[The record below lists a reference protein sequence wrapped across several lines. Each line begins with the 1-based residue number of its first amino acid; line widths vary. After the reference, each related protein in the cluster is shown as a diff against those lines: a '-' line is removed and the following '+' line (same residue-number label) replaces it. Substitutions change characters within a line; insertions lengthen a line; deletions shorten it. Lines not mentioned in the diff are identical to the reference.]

1 MNGLYIATVA
11 LALGRMSAGTG
22 HVDPVQHDSTGSVA
36 GTVIDRVAPSVVLI
50 ETTGGSERV
59 GKGDRLVRRGT
70 GPTTGVVV
78 AADGYVITSAFN
90 FANRPTAITVSVPG
104 RKERFLGKVVA
115 TDHSRLLTLLKID
128 ATDLP
133 VPQPVPGAE
142 VRIGQTAIA
151 LGRTLDQNPDH
162 SPSVSVGIVSATQR
176 IWGRCLQTD
185 AKVSPVNYGGP
196 LVAGDGRV
204 LGILVPASPTGDGE
218 TAGFEWYDS
227 GIGFAVPFDHVLQV
241 LPRLRAG
248 KDLRRGLLG
257 IRPKGDDQYSVAPTI
272 TTVSPESP
280 AAKAG
285 IKPGD
290 VVVAVDG
297 HPVVNHAQML
307 HRLGP
312 KYDGDTVSIK
322 VKRGD
327 EELAF
332 DDLVLMGGEPPYR
345 HPFIGIAPVR
355 DDPELGVAVRAVWPD
370 SPAAVAKLQPG
381 DRILKVKPPGA
392 AKALPFSGRDQLL
405 EALDAIPAGSEVQL
419 EVKKGD
425 KAETVTLKLAPL
437 PETVPAQVTGEAT
450 AKQALAPR
458 KQPPAERPPG
468 LPGIPQ
474 MPGQPKEK
482 DKAAPKKA
490 APKVEEKKEEPKK
503 VETGLM
509 TRPSPSR
516 DREYWIYVP
525 PNYDPNVS
533 HALVVWLHAAGQ
545 GGKDAKDL
553 VEIWRAACE
562 QQHLI
567 LVGPKSNNDAGWL
580 ASEAEQVQEVA
591 REVLGQYTID
601 RQRVIAHGLGVGGQ
615 MAYYLAFNARDLV
628 RGAAVSGAAL
638 ASSPRE
644 NLAGQRLSFFIVAG
658 GKDPAAKDI
667 AAAKPALNE
676 KRFPVVFREV
686 ADMGKEY
693 LDRPTFE
700 ELVRWIDSLDRL

>member
-1 MNGLYIATVA
+1 MTRHCIAIVVGFLSGITSNA
-11 LALGRMSAGTG
+11 QPA
-22 HVDPVQHDSTGSVA
+22 D
-36 GTVIDRVAPSVVLI
+36 VIDRVAPSVVLI

-78 AADGYVITSAFN
+78 ASEGYVITSAFN
-90 FANRPTAITVSVPG
+90 FANKPTAITVSVPG
-104 RKERFLGKVVA
+104 RRERFLGKVVA
-115 TDHSRLLTLLKID
+115 TDHSRLLTLLKIN
-128 ATDLP
+128 ATGLP
-133 VPQPVPGAE
+133 VPAAVPATE
-142 VRIGQTAIA
+142 VQIGQTAIA
-151 LGRTLDQNPDH
+151 LGRTLDPNPDH
-162 SPSVSVGIVSATQR
+162 SPSVSVGIVSATHR

-185 AKVSPVNYGGP
+185 AKISPVNYGGP

-204 LGILVPASPTGDGE
+204 LGILVPASPAGDGD

-227 GIGFAVPFDHVLQV
+227 GIGFAVPFDHVLNV
-241 LPRLRAG
+241 LPRLREG

-257 IRPKGDDQYSVAPTI
+257 IRPKGGDQYSVAPAVSL
-272 TTVSPESP
+272 VSPESP

-290 VVVAVDG
+290 IVVAIDG
-297 HPVVNHAQML
+297 QPVVNHAQMM

-312 KYDGDTVSIK
+312 KYDGDTVSIT

-327 EELAF
+327 EELSF
-332 DDLVLMGGEPPYR
+332 SDLKLVGGEPPYR
-345 HPFIGIAPVR
+345 HPFIGIVPVR
-355 DDPELGVAVRAVWPD
+355 DDPELGVAIRAVWPD
-370 SPAAVAKLQPG
+370 SPAAAARLQPG
-381 DRILKVKPPGA
+381 DRIMKIKPPGA
-392 AKALPFSGRDQLL
+392 ATALPFSGRDQLL
-405 EALDAIPAGSEVQL
+405 EVLEAIPAGSEVQL
-419 EVKKGD
+419 DVKKGD
-425 KAETVTLKLAPL
+425 KTETVTLKLGPL
-437 PETVPAQVTGEAT
+437 PEAVLPQIAGVAT
-450 AKQALAPR
+450 AKRALAPR
-458 KQPPAERPPG
+458 KQPPVERPPG
-468 LPGIPQ
+468 LPGLPS
-474 MPGQPKEK
+474 MRGQPKEK
-482 DKAAPKKA
+482 DKVAPKKA
-490 APKVEEKKEEPKK
+490 EPKVEEKKEEPKK

-516 DREYWIYVP
+516 DREYWVYVP

-545 GGKDAKDL
+545 GGKDAKDV
-553 VEIWRAACE
+553 VEIWKAACE

-601 RQRVIAHGLGVGGQ
+601 RQRVIAHGLGAGGQ
-615 MAYYLAFNARDLV
+615 MAFYLAFNARDLI
-628 RGAAVSGAAL
+628 RAAAVSGAAL
-638 ASSPRE
+638 ASPPRD
-644 NLAGQRLSFFIVAG
+644 NVAGQRLSFFVVAG

-693 LDRPTFE
+693 LDRTTFD